1 MEKTAAPVQTHRV
14 TGDADAFLTEVEPFR
29 RELQAHCY
37 RMSGSAQDAED
48 LVQESLIK
56 AWKNLQSFEGRS
68 SLRRWL
74 YSVATR
80 TCLDALDAKKSR
92 VLLTGAASDPALPPG
107 PPPDGVAWLEP
118 YPDEALPSD
127 EPTPEARYTQ
137 KESVALAFLAALQL
151 LPAKQRAVLLLR
163 DVLGWQ
169 ATECAELLELSVA
182 AVNSALQRARETLA
196 TKQAQPSASPDAS
209 LLQRYVDAWA
219 SSDSNKL
226 VALLHED
233 ALAAM
238 PPLALWLDGAHAIAA
253 FLGRFVMP
261 PGSAGTFRMAP
272 VHANGQSA
280 FVCFANG
287 APVALHVLAFR
298 ADRIARLD
306 AFTLPTVVRRFAPL
320 D

>member
-1 MEKTAAPVQTHRV
+1 MAKTAARAQTHRV
-14 TGDADAFLTEVEPFR
+14 TRDRGSFLSEVEPFR

-48 LVQESLIK
+48 LVQESLLK
-56 AWKNLQSFEGRS
+56 AWKNLPSFEGRS

-80 TCLDALDAKKSR
+80 TCLDALEARKSR
-92 VLLTGAASDPALPPG
+92 VLLTGAAADPTLPPA

-137 KESVALAFLAALQL
+137 RESVALAFLAALQL
-151 LPAKQRAVLLLR
+151 LPARQRAVLLLF

-169 ATECAELLELSVA
+169 ASECAELLELSVP

-196 TKQAQPSASPDAS
+196 TKEAHPGVLEDTSV
-209 LLQRYVDAWA
+209 LQRYVEAWT
-219 SSDSNKL
+219 SSDSSRL
-226 VALLHED
+226 VALLHAD
-233 ALAAM
+233 AIAAM
-238 PPLALWLDGAHAIAA
+238 PPLALWLDGAHAIAG

-261 PGSAGTFRMAP
+261 PATAGTFRLLP
-272 VHANGQSA
+272 VRANGQPA
-280 FVCFANG
+280 FICFANG
-287 APVALHVLAFR
+287 APVALHVLSLR
-298 ADRIARLD
+298 AGRIGRLD
-306 AFTLPTVVRRFAPL
+306 AFTLPTVVARFARS

>member
-1 MEKTAAPVQTHRV
+1 MEKTAAPLQTHRV
-14 TGDADAFLTEVEPFR
+14 TPDRDAFLTEVEPFR

-48 LVQESLIK
+48 LVQESLLK

-92 VLLTGAASDPALPPG
+92 VLLTGAASDPTQPPG
-107 PPPDGVAWLEP
+107 PPAEGIAWLEP

-137 KESVALAFLAALQL
+137 RESVALAFLAALQL

-169 ATECAELLELSVA
+169 ATECGELLDLSVP

-196 TKQAQPSASPDAS
+196 TKEAHQAAPEDTS
-209 LLQRYVDAWA
+209 LLQRYIDAWT
-219 SSDSNKL
+219 SSDSSKL

-238 PPLALWLDGAHAIAA
+238 PPLELWLQGAQAIAG

-261 PGSAGTFRMAP
+261 PPTAGVFRLVPA
-272 VHANGQSA
+272 HANGQPA
-280 FVCFANG
+280 FVCYANG
-287 APVALHVLAFR
+287 APVGVHVLTLR
-298 ADRIARLD
+298 AGRISRLD
-306 AFTLPTVVRRFAPL
+306 AFTLPTVAQRFAAAK
-320 D
+320 